1 MTRIG
6 PGDVAV
12 PSCRRTPPRRPALTR
27 PRSRELAFARPAPG
41 VPAIA
46 RAVFPGE
53 ESFKP
58 GPGRLTTRPR
68 QLHLAGQLTRP
79 WRIGAPCPP
88 GFRLPAHPLYL
99 YQLKRLAVALS
110 GCSFDPGRDMLC
122 ILTSPPRWLQ
132 WP

>member
-6 PGDVAV
+6 PGEVAM
-12 PSCRRTPPRRPALTR
+12 PACKRTPPRRPALAR
-27 PRSRELAFARPAPG
+27 PSSRELALARPAPG
-41 VPAIA
+41 APAIA
-46 RAVFPGE
+46 RHVFPGE

-58 GPGRLTTRPR
+58 GPGQLTARSR
-68 QLHLAGQLTRP
+68 QLRLAGQLTRP
-79 WRIGAPCPP
+79 WRIGAPCPQ

-99 YQLKRLAVALS
+99 YQLKRPAVALS